1 MPTPRPLG
9 VRRANVNEER
19 FVRAANNLPA
29 RRPLYPCGAWG
40 SARCSA
46 RLTHIALGPVGL
58 GLRRRQGPLCAIM
71 IPRIYLLGL
80 ARASGRRAST
90 LKGDKNANALPLY

>member
-29 RRPLYPCGAWG
+29 LRPFVSCGGLGFGALQRAPHPHSPRPGWPRATSQAGTVRRNIFPHTIFYNTPGAP
-40 SARCSA
+40 
-46 RLTHIALGPVGL
+46 PVGRHSSIIMSAG
-58 GLRRRQGPLCAIM
+58 GL
-71 IPRIYLLGL
+71 
-80 ARASGRRAST
+80 T
-90 LKGDKNANALPLY
+90 